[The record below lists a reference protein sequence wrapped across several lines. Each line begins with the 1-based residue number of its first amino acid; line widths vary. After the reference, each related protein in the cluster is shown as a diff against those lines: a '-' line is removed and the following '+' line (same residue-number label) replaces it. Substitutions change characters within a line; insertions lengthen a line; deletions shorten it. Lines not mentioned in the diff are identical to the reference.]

1 MGTRIRKII
10 LLLMA
15 ILTVTCFIPV
25 AVMAEENS
33 SKSSEEL
40 EQKANDNAETAADNM
55 DDFSNNAMNKVVS
68 GAKKGIAANS
78 SGRAVAANVLRTFY
92 KTYLA
97 IKQTAAVIITVS
109 IFIGTLIFVICRK
122 NKKRR
127 RFGLYGFIIAVP
139 LIILAIV
146 YGIGILNGIYL
157 STAGVTCDTTP
168 MYDSVVSRYQ
178 AFTATGGSWFVRLMD
193 SFFITYKGIKSMVP
207 VLILIFVT
215 MGLFRIYLCKYDR
228 NKRDV
233 GLYGYCI
240 GMPVALIL
248 VSIGVEVISKVF
260 I

>member
-25 AVMAEENS
+25 AVMAGENS
-33 SKSSEEL
+33 SKSEEL

-55 DDFSNNAMNKVVS
+55 DNFSNNAMNNVVN
-68 GAKKGIAANS
+68 GAKKEFAANS

-97 IKQTAAVIITVS
+97 VKQTAAVIITVS

-127 RFGLYGFIIAVP
+127 RFGLYGFVIAVP

-157 STAGVTCDTTP
+157 STAGVASNTTP
-168 MYDSVVSRYQ
+168 MYDSIVSRYQ

-215 MGLFRIYLCKYDR
+215 IGLFRIYLCKYDR

>member
-25 AVMAEENS
+25 AVMAGENS
-33 SKSSEEL
+33 SKSEEL
-40 EQKANDNAETAADNM
+40 EQKTNDNAETAADNM
-55 DDFSNNAMNKVVS
+55 DNFSNNAMNNVVN
-68 GAKKGIAANS
+68 GAKKEFAANS

-97 IKQTAAVIITVS
+97 VKQTAAVIITVS

-127 RFGLYGFIIAVP
+127 RFGLYGFVIAVP

-157 STAGVTCDTTP
+157 STAGVASNTTP
-168 MYDSVVSRYQ
+168 MYDSIVSRYQ